1 VAEAGKVTCQ
11 SIFSLGPK
19 INRRDQAVRESNR
32 GRCHP
37 AVRARLEPR
46 GEACRGRP
54 CLARPGGSRAPAPG
68 VERAGSDDGSGRP
81 TSSEYQQWGLITKQQ
96 VEATGVAWTTLA
108 RRVEQGSLE
117 RIAHGVYRVRGG
129 GEPDHLKLRAA
140 WLQLEPRVP
149 AWERTAAAG
158 VVSHRSAGALY
169 GIGHLPADTHEFTLP
184 TRKQT
189 RRKDVRLHRG
199 DVNHDCVTLRGLPVT
214 RPSRIAADLLSERE
228 DLGAVARLIVDALR
242 PAFERTVHICCAS
255 W

>member
-1 VAEAGKVTCQ
+1 V
-11 SIFSLGPK
+11 
-19 INRRDQAVRESNR
+19 
-32 GRCHP
+32 
-37 AVRARLEPR
+37 
-46 GEACRGRP
+46 
-54 CLARPGGSRAPAPG
+54 LAIAD
-68 VERAGSDDGSGRP
+68 E
-81 TSSEYQQWGLITKQQ
+81 QWGLITKQQ

-129 GEPDHLKLRAA
+129 GEPDHLELRAA

-184 TRKQT
+184 NRKQT

-199 DVNHDCVTLRGLPVT
+199 DVNHGCVTLRGLPVT

-228 DLGAVARLIVDALR
+228 DLGAVAQLVVDALR
-242 PAFERTVHICCAS
+242 PAFDYPGSVAS
-255 W
+255 AIAPYAAAHGLRRGDGIGLLRWLLELSGDPDSEKWLAEAVATEGKGAGRAGGVT